1 MHFVVFI
8 QIWISHLL
16 NYLRNMFALLSS
28 LYVSSDSIIMSQ
40 IQICVTANQKWML
53 TRDIFLP
60 YVLCTFSFLFMVFIS
75 NFEVLEE
82 WCFFFQISSLINLIS
97 MYFYTYLVKYS
108 PYFVLSSTYFIFF
121 FVLSSILCKI
131 EFSTLLDPCPCFVAT
146 VLGAWALCRI
156 LTHVDNRVYQGFL
169 FGSLPGCHCMLS
181 LLSVSATCCVIL
193 SQLLIWVTN
202 FPSTHLIHLWSL
214 FWNKK
219 NPLYDF
225 CICIMHNL
233 FIIIINIKRT
243 IILLNNWI
251 LLFFSL
257 INY

>member
-1 MHFVVFI
+1 
-8 QIWISHLL
+8 
-16 NYLRNMFALLSS
+16 MF
-28 LYVSSDSIIMSQ
+28 
-40 IQICVTANQKWML
+40 CVH
-53 TRDIFLP
+53 
-60 YVLCTFSFLFMVFIS
+60 FLFYSWFSYQILRFWRNGV
-75 NFEVLEE
+75 
-82 WCFFFQISSLINLIS
+82 FFFQISSLINLIS

-131 EFSTLLDPCPCFVAT
+131 EFSTLLDPCPCFVVT

-193 SQLLIWVTN
+193 SHLLIWVTN
-202 FPSTHLIHLWSL
+202 FPSTHPIHLWSL

-219 NPLYDF
+219 THCMIFVFAL
-225 CICIMHNL
+225 CITFL
-233 FIIIINIKRT
+233 
-243 IILLNNWI
+243 
-251 LLFFSL
+251 
-257 INY
+257 

>member
-1 MHFVVFI
+1 
-8 QIWISHLL
+8 
-16 NYLRNMFALLSS
+16 MF
-28 LYVSSDSIIMSQ
+28 
-40 IQICVTANQKWML
+40 CVH
-53 TRDIFLP
+53 
-60 YVLCTFSFLFMVFIS
+60 FLFYTWFSYQILRFWRNGV
-75 NFEVLEE
+75 
-82 WCFFFQISSLINLIS
+82 FFFQISSLINLIS

-131 EFSTLLDPCPCFVAT
+131 EFSTLLDPCYVAT

-219 NPLYDF
+219 KPWYDF

-251 LLFFSL
+251 LLFFSF